1 MEENTI
7 ADNLRKQQKKSRNYP
22 KRMYRSEAE
31 KIAIVLLRDCGGMS
45 MITITRLLGH
55 SDISKLN
62 IMKVYSNCKD
72 KYRCLQCQQTPELH
86 TTKTEIE

>member
-55 SDISKLN
+55 NDISKMN
-62 IMKVYSNCKD
+62 IAKVYESCKELY
-72 KYRCLQCQQTPELH
+72 KCKQCSQEPELH
-86 TTKTEIE
+86 QTKTEII